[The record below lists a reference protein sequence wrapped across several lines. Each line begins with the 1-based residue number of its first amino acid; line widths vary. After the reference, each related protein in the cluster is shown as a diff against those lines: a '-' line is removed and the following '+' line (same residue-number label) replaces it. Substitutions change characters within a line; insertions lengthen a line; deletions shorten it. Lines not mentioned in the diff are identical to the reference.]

1 MYLVVNTRLLG
12 LGLPDME
19 VNLIVFLRLLK
30 LNFIFYNVL
39 VNQLPRLER
48 TRVMNVQIP
57 QIMTITVLLVDLI
70 YISILVEI

>member
-1 MYLVVNTRLLG
+1 MHLVVNTRLLG
-12 LGLPDME
+12 LSLPDME

-48 TRVMNVQIP
+48 TRIMNVQIP
-57 QIMTITVLLVDLI
+57 QIMTITVLLVDLV